1 MTTLHTACPPLTG
14 LILAGGAGR
23 RVQGADKAWLSW
35 QGRPLIEQVEAR
47 LTPQVRQLW
56 VSANRDPA
64 RYTAQLGSRLAGV
77 IGDDWPDYPG
87 PLAGIA
93 SCLPLLPP
101 GWVLITPVDTPQLP
115 ADLGEQLWQGLAA
128 ASGNSTASNDES
140 RMAVAGMGDDT
151 HWLHMLV
158 HTDLAAGLRQRL
170 LAGERRVR
178 DWCKAEQAV
187 RVLIKAAPDSFAN
200 LNQSSDYPG

>member
-1 MTTLHTACPPLTG
+1 MTTLLSPCPPLTG

-35 QGRPLIEQVEAR
+35 QGQPLIEQVAAR
-47 LTPQVRQLW
+47 LAPQVEQLW
-56 VSANRDPA
+56 ISANRDPA

-93 SCLPLLPP
+93 SCLPLLPA
-101 GWVLITPVDTPQLP
+101 GWVLVSPVDTPQLP
-115 ADLGEQLWQGLAA
+115 THLGEQLWQGLM
-128 ASGNSTASNDES
+128 ASNSQS
-140 RMAVAGMGDDT
+140 RMAVAGMGNDT

-187 RVLIKAAPDSFAN
+187 RVEIDADPESFAN
-200 LNQSSDYPG
+200 LNQSSDYLPAR

>member
-1 MTTLHTACPPLTG
+1 MTTLHPPCPPLTG

-23 RVQGADKAWLSW
+23 RVHGADKAWLSW

-47 LTPQVRQLW
+47 LTPQVQQLW
-56 VSANRDPA
+56 ISANRDPA
-64 RYTAQLGSRLAGV
+64 RYTALLGGRLAGV

-93 SCLPLLPP
+93 SCLSSLPA
-101 GWVLITPVDTPQLP
+101 GWVLITPVDTPLLP
-115 ADLGEQLWQGLAA
+115 TDLGEQLWQGLAA
-128 ASGNSTASNDES
+128 AGFNS
-140 RMAVAGMGDDT
+140 RMAVAGMGDNT

-178 DWCKAEQAV
+178 DWCQTEQAV
-187 RVLIKAAPDSFAN
+187 RVQIKAAPDSFAN

>member
-1 MTTLHTACPPLTG
+1 MTKPLTPYPSLTG

-23 RVQGADKAWLSW
+23 RVQGADKAWLNW
-35 QGRPLIEQVEAR
+35 QGRPLIEQIEAR
-47 LTPQVRQLW
+47 LAPQVQQLW
-56 VSANRDPA
+56 ISANRDPA
-64 RYTAQLGSRLAGV
+64 SYTELLGNRLAGI

-93 SCLPLLPP
+93 SCLPLLPS

-115 ADLGEQLWQGLAA
+115 TDLGEQLWQGLVT
-128 ASGNSTASNDES
+128 SNSNS
-140 RMAVAGMGDDT
+140 RMAVAGMSDDT

-187 RVLIKAAPDSFAN
+187 RVLIAAAPDSFAN
-200 LNQSSDYPG
+200 LNQSSDY

>member
-1 MTTLHTACPPLTG
+1 MTTLLPPCPPLTG

-35 QGRPLIEQVEAR
+35 QDRPLIEQIEAR
-47 LTPQVRQLW
+47 LTPQVTQLW
-56 VSANRDPA
+56 ISANRDPA
-64 RYTAQLGSRLAGV
+64 RYTAALGSRLAGV

-93 SCLPLLPP
+93 SCLPLLPA

-115 ADLGEQLWQGLAA
+115 SDLGEQLWHGLAA
-128 ASGNSTASNDES
+128 AHGSS

-170 LAGERRVR
+170 LTGERRVR

-200 LNQSSDYPG
+200 LNESGDYPG

>member
-47 LTPQVRQLW
+47 LTPQVQQLW
-56 VSANRDPA
+56 ISANRDPS
-64 RYTAQLGSRLAGV
+64 RYTALLGSRLAGV

-93 SCLPLLPP
+93 SCLSSLPT
-101 GWVLITPVDTPQLP
+101 GWVLITPVDTPLLP
-115 ADLGEQLWQGLAA
+115 TDLGEQLWHGLAA
-128 ASGNSTASNDES
+128 AGSGS

-158 HTDLAAGLRQRL
+158 HTDLAAGLQQRL
-170 LAGERRVR
+170 QAGERRVR
-178 DWCKAEQAV
+178 DWCQAEQAV
-187 RVLIKAAPDSFAN
+187 RVVIEATPDSFAN
-200 LNQSSDYPG
+200 LNQSSDYQQG

>member
-1 MTTLHTACPPLTG
+1 MTAMTSVFTACPPLTG

-35 QGRPLIEQVEAR
+35 QDQPLIEHIEAR
-47 LTPQVRQLW
+47 LTPQVQQLW
-56 VSANRDPA
+56 VSANREPA
-64 RYTAQLGSRLAGV
+64 RYTALLGDRLAGV
-77 IGDDWPDYPG
+77 IGDEWPDYPG

-93 SCLPLLPP
+93 SCLPLLPS

-115 ADLGEQLWQGLAA
+115 TDLGEQLWRGLAGA
-128 ASGNSTASNDES
+128 NSKG

-158 HTDLAAGLRQRL
+158 HTDCVAGLRQRL

-187 RVLIKAAPDSFAN
+187 RVEIDATPESFAN
-200 LNQSSDYPG
+200 LNQCSDYNKIR

>member
-1 MTTLHTACPPLTG
+1 MTTPLTPCPSLTG

-47 LTPQVRQLW
+47 LAPQVQQLW
-56 VSANRDPA
+56 ISANRDPA
-64 RYTAQLGSRLAGV
+64 RYRELLGSRLSGIV
-77 IGDDWPDYPG
+77 GDDWPGYPG

-93 SCLPLLPP
+93 SCLPLLPA

-115 ADLGEQLWQGLAA
+115 TDLGEQLWQGLMAA
-128 ASGNSTASNDES
+128 NGNS

-187 RVLIKAAPDSFAN
+187 RVEIEAAPNSFAN
-200 LNQSSDYPG
+200 LNQSSDYSR

>member
-1 MTTLHTACPPLTG
+1 MTTLLSPCPPLTG

-35 QGRPLIEQVEAR
+35 QGQPLIEQVAAR
-47 LTPQVRQLW
+47 LAPQVEQLW
-56 VSANRDPA
+56 ISANRDPA
-64 RYTAQLGSRLAGV
+64 RYTTQLGSRLAGV

-93 SCLPLLPP
+93 SCLPLLPV

-115 ADLGEQLWQGLAA
+115 IHLGEQLWQGLM
-128 ASGNSTASNDES
+128 ASNSQS

-158 HTDLAAGLRQRL
+158 HTDLADGLRQRL

-178 DWCKAEQAV
+178 DWCKAEQAE
-187 RVLIKAAPDSFAN
+187 RVEIDADPESFAN
-200 LNQSSDYPG
+200 LNQSSDYQPAR

>member
-1 MTTLHTACPPLTG
+1 MTPAITPCPPLTG

-35 QGRPLIEQVEAR
+35 QGQPLIAHIEQR
-47 LTPQVRQLW
+47 LSAQVQQLW
-56 VSANRDPA
+56 ISANRDPA
-64 RYTAQLGSRLAGV
+64 RYTELLGSRLSGV

-93 SCLPLLPP
+93 SSLPLLPA

-115 ADLGEQLWQGLAA
+115 TDLGKQLWHGLV
-128 ASGNSTASNDES
+128 ASGSGS
-140 RMAVAGMGDDT
+140 RMAVAGMGEDT

-158 HTDLAAGLRQRL
+158 HTDLTAGLRQRL
-170 LAGERRVR
+170 SAGERRVR
-178 DWCKAEQAV
+178 DWCKAEHAV
-187 RVLIKAAPDSFAN
+187 RVAINAAEDSFAN
-200 LNQSSDYPG
+200 LNQYSDYSA